1 MRSSGL
7 QGKIWGMYVRILA
20 RLIGRGW
27 LLALLGIMPLAQ
39 AAPVLLDDSSQH
51 FPLTGLLEAFHDES
65 GALTQQQVSS
75 LQHQRQF
82 VPLAHNFNAG
92 YSPKGAWWLRV
103 QLQAHPG
110 SEEWWLQLRGQYIDH
125 FEVWLP
131 QADATGQIV
140 LQQHSIGGRQVLAG
154 RDMPWAIP
162 ALRLDSAALA
172 QPQWIWMR
180 VSGQRTL
187 TVMGEVMTLPALGR
201 DYQRITYQVAT
212 VIGMTLMMT
221 LVSLVLGVTL
231 PDRTFL
237 WYSAYLGTSA
247 VLFMCSENYLFALFL
262 PEQPLLAARIHGTVM
277 CLSLFTA
284 TVFAYTLLQ
293 MPQQF
298 PRIAVVFRAL
308 AVLSLVCCVVA
319 IAGGYGY
326 IAMPLNLT
334 RLLMSV
340 VLIVLCAILVRRS
353 GPGAWPNL
361 MGFLVYGST
370 AILHFAKNLNWVPYT
385 LVTHTSYTGGVVV
398 HMIAIFLG
406 LGLRVRS
413 RERQALVD
421 SQEAGARLERNVALR
436 TQELR
441 EEMQQRESAQAELQK
456 AMVEQRNFLSMV
468 SHELRTPLAV
478 IGASAEIIGDER
490 FSANRNDM
498 LLEAAKIGRAKQRM
512 LGLVETLLADEWLN
526 ASAVQLHRSDIDL
539 ADLLMDRAEEH
550 SFSSHRE
557 IRLDLPE
564 GGLQAN
570 ADERLLHIVF
580 DNLIENARKYSPQ
593 GSAIEISARREGGN
607 ILVTV
612 RDHGPGFTASDLQ
625 HVFERFWRAGT
636 VLRKPGV
643 GLGLYMVRRVVELH
657 GGSVRAGNAASGG
670 AEMIVTVPASP
681 AQS

>member
-1 MRSSGL
+1 
-7 QGKIWGMYVRILA
+7 
-20 RLIGRGW
+20 
-27 LLALLGIMPLAQ
+27 
-39 AAPVLLDDSSQH
+39 
-51 FPLTGLLEAFHDES
+51 
-65 GALTQQQVSS
+65 
-75 LQHQRQF
+75 
-82 VPLAHNFNAG
+82 
-92 YSPKGAWWLRV
+92 
-103 QLQAHPG
+103 
-110 SEEWWLQLRGQYIDH
+110 
-125 FEVWLP
+125 
-131 QADATGQIV
+131 
-140 LQQHSIGGRQVLAG
+140 
-154 RDMPWAIP
+154 MPWAIP
-162 ALRLDSAALA
+162 VLRLDSAALT

-180 VSGQRTL
+180 VSGQRAL

-221 LVSLVLGVTL
+221 VVSLLLGVTL

-247 VLFMCSENYLFALFL
+247 LLFMCSENYLFALFL
-262 PEQPLLAARIHGTVM
+262 PDQPLLAVRIHGTVM

-298 PRIAVVFRAL
+298 PRIAVIFRAL
-308 AVLSLVCCVVA
+308 AGLSLVCCVA
-319 IAGGYGY
+319 AMAGGYGH

-334 RLLMSV
+334 RLLMSI

-361 MGFLVYGST
+361 MGFLVYGAT

-385 LVTHTSYTGGVVV
+385 LLTHISYTGGVVV
-398 HMIAIFLG
+398 HMVAIFLG

-413 RERQALVD
+413 RERQALAD
-421 SQEAGARLERNVALR
+421 SRDAGARLERNVALR

-441 EEMQQRESAQAELQK
+441 EEVQQREQAQAELQT

-490 FSANRNDM
+490 FAANRGDV
-498 LLEAAKIGRAKQRM
+498 LHEAAKIGRAKQRM

-526 ASAVQLHRSDIDL
+526 SSSVQLHRSDIDL
-539 ADLLMDRAEEH
+539 SELLMDRAEEH
-550 SFSSHRE
+550 SFSSHRD

-580 DNLIENARKYSPQ
+580 DNLIENARKYSPE
-593 GSAIEISARREGGN
+593 GSAIEIGARREGAL
-607 ILVTV
+607 ILITV
-612 RDHGPGFTASDLQ
+612 RDHGPGFSAADLE

-636 VLRKPGV
+636 VRRKPGV

-670 AEMIVTVPASP
+670 AEMTVTLPVAPARS
-681 AQS
+681 